1 MNIDCDI
8 KDIAGFLLKKDYQI
22 SQERKIVKE
31 IWKNK
36 TDIPLKYKNN
46 LELFLRDIHYEISK
60 LDMDMV
66 EYDEIVQLYEEFDLL
81 IDLDYN
87 QTDDLDDFFK
97 NIKLSLIYT
106 QDKDFYQIKMRSLLK
121 KLGYKKRTYKLNEN
135 IKKAIENQQLHTY
148 NRRHIKC
155 NISSLKLDDVL
166 IIKLK

>member
-66 EYDEIVQLYEEFDLL
+66 EYDEIVQLYEEL
-81 IDLDYN
+81 I
-87 QTDDLDDFFK
+87 
-97 NIKLSLIYT
+97 
-106 QDKDFYQIKMRSLLK
+106 
-121 KLGYKKRTYKLNEN
+121 
-135 IKKAIENQQLHTY
+135 
-148 NRRHIKC
+148 C
-155 NISSLKLDDVL
+155 
-166 IIKLK
+166 